1 MAAKLELNWGEMRT
15 RLKSQLVGG
24 TTVHVLYGTFGF
36 IMMKTE

>member
-24 TTVHVLYGTFGF
+24 TTVLYMSF
-36 IMMKTE
+36 MEHLALL